1 MKIKQ
6 SNSRRGRGRLL
17 VMLPLLVASMTAANG
32 QEGRQQLRLSL
43 AEAQQYA
50 MEHNATMQNADL
62 DTKKA
67 ELSKWKT
74 LSTMLP
80 QVKAGFDYQN
90 MCGYTMNFGSRGSMA
105 NMMPDSITIGGMTMP
120 ISFPSSGDTEESENS
135 GGIAMNPSGTF
146 SITASVAVTG
156 AQIVGTMLQDIARQM
171 TDISRQMTEQQTR
184 SNVKSVYVSILV
196 MEETVG
202 LLDSSLANLE
212 SLAATSQAAVD
223 VGAAEQVDADKLQV
237 QVASMK
243 SSINSTK
250 RSLQALRNSMLL
262 QLGADVGAQL
272 VLTTPVDEI
281 LNIDDAAQLLGREFD
296 ITKNYNY
303 QLLEQNEKVAKRN
316 VTMAYM
322 DLTPTLSAYYQY
334 SAKTYFGKD
343 EGFNMTPPNMV
354 GASVSLPLFSSG
366 TRTANIKSAKI
377 DLQEAANSRRQ
388 AEDGLRVQYNQLSYD
403 LASALETDDIQS
415 RNLDVTRRVFDNVTE
430 KYKFGRASSLEVT
443 NASTDII
450 TAQSN
455 YIQAVMSVIS
465 AQLALENLLNIE

>member
-1 MKIKQ
+1 MNYPKAFLIATLM
-6 SNSRRGRGRLL
+6 GAC
-17 VMLPLLVASMTAANG
+17 MLAGA
-32 QEGRQQLRLSL
+32 QEKTVLRLSL
-43 AEAQQYA
+43 SEAQEYA
-50 MEHNATMQNADL
+50 LEHNATMRNADL
-62 DTKKA
+62 DVKKA
-67 ELSKWKT
+67 ELSRWKT

-90 MCGYTMNFGSRGSMA
+90 MCGYTMNFGSRGSMTS
-105 NMMPDSITIGGMTMP
+105 MFPDSITIGGVTMP
-120 ISFPSSGDTEESENS
+120 ISIPSSGTESDATASS
-135 GGIAMNPSGTF
+135 GIVMNPSGTF

-156 AQIVGTMLQDIARQM
+156 AQIVGTLLQNIALQM

-184 SNVKSVYVSILV
+184 SNVKNVYVSILV

-202 LLDSSLANLE
+202 LLDSSLANME
-212 SLAATSQAAVD
+212 RLAATSQAAVN

-237 QVASMK
+237 QVATLK
-243 SSINSTK
+243 SSINGTR

-262 QLGADVGAQL
+262 QLGADVDAEL
-272 VLTTPVDEI
+272 VLTTPVDAI
-281 LNIDDAAQLLGREFD
+281 LNVDNATQLLGRGFD

-303 QLLEQNEKVAKRN
+303 RLLEQNEQVAKRN

-366 TRTANIKSAKI
+366 SRTANIKSAKI

-388 AEDGLRVQYNQLSYD
+388 AEDGLRMQYNQLCYD
-403 LASALETDDIQS
+403 LASALESYDIQS
-415 RNLDVTRRVFDNVTE
+415 RNLDVTRRVFDNIAE
-430 KYKFGRASSLEVT
+430 KYNYGRASSLEVT

-450 TAQSN
+450 SAQSN
-455 YIQAVMSVIS
+455 YIQAVMSVVS

>member
-1 MKIKQ
+1 MNYPKAFLIATLM
-6 SNSRRGRGRLL
+6 GAC
-17 VMLPLLVASMTAANG
+17 MLAGA
-32 QEGRQQLRLSL
+32 QEKTVLRLSL
-43 AEAQQYA
+43 SEAQEYA
-50 MEHNATMQNADL
+50 LEHNATMRNADL
-62 DTKKA
+62 DVKKA
-67 ELSKWKT
+67 ELSRWKT

-90 MCGYTMNFGSRGSMA
+90 MCGYTMNLGSRGSMTS
-105 NMMPDSITIGGMTMP
+105 MFPDSITIGGVTMP
-120 ISFPSSGDTEESENS
+120 ISIPSSGTESDATASN
-135 GGIAMNPSGTF
+135 GIVMNPSGTF

-156 AQIVGTMLQDIARQM
+156 AQIVGTLLQNIALQM

-184 SNVKSVYVSILV
+184 SNVKNVYVSILV

-202 LLDSSLANLE
+202 LLDSSLANME
-212 SLAATSQAAVD
+212 RLAATSQAAVN

-237 QVASMK
+237 QVASLK
-243 SSINSTK
+243 SSINGTR

-262 QLGADVGAQL
+262 QLGADVDAEL
-272 VLTTPVDEI
+272 VLTTPVDAI
-281 LNIDDAAQLLGREFD
+281 LNVDNATQLLSRGFD

-303 QLLEQNEKVAKRN
+303 RLLEQNEQVAKRN

-366 TRTANIKSAKI
+366 SRTANIKSAKI

-388 AEDGLRVQYNQLSYD
+388 AEDGLRMQYNQLCYD
-403 LASALETDDIQS
+403 LASALESYDIQS
-415 RNLDVTRRVFDNVTE
+415 RNLDVTRRVFDNIAE
-430 KYKFGRASSLEVT
+430 KYNYGRASSLEVT

-450 TAQSN
+450 SAQSN
-455 YIQAVMSVIS
+455 YIQAVMSVVS